1 MTAKIVPPELGT
13 SSFSCPHCG
22 AQSHQTWYRLLA
34 KAYEKDTK
42 PWMPDADAP
51 ALIRQAPAASAE
63 VRASHERMAR
73 RFERIL
79 TREIFVEEVAWTNS
93 QREVTNLTMS
103 RCYSCGAY
111 AVWHADSLLYPAHHF
126 EVEPNDDMPEDVK
139 RDFEEAASVVNVSA
153 RGAAALLRLCIQK
166 LMPHLNEKGD
176 NLNDDI
182 KSLVAKGLDP
192 RIQQA
197 LDVVRV
203 IGNNAVHPGQIDL
216 KDDKATAIKL
226 FELVNTIVTATIS
239 APKSIEHMYQSILPE
254 GARAAI
260 AKRDGRPALP
270 PPEKPED
277 ADVPE
282 EPEDETPKGA

>member
-1 MTAKIVPPELGT
+1 MAAKIVPPELGAQ
-13 SSFSCPHCG
+13 SFSCPHCG
-22 AQSHQTWYRLLA
+22 AQSHQTWFWLIT
-34 KAYEKDTK
+34 KIYEKDAK
-42 PWMPDADAP
+42 PWMPDAGMP
-51 ALIRQAPAASAE
+51 AGLRKGPFSNGEIKAQ
-63 VRASHERMAR
+63 HEMMAH
-73 RFERIL
+73 RFERVL
-79 TREIFVEEVAWTNS
+79 AREIFAASIAWTGS
-93 QREVTNLTMS
+93 ESEVVNLTMS
-103 RCYSCGAY
+103 LCYSCGAY

-126 EVEPNDDMPEDVK
+126 GVGPNEDTPADVK
-139 RDFEEAASVVNVSA
+139 LDFEEAASIVDTSA
-153 RGAAALLRLCIQK
+153 RGAAALLRLSIQK
-166 LMPHLNEKGD
+166 LMPHLGEKGD